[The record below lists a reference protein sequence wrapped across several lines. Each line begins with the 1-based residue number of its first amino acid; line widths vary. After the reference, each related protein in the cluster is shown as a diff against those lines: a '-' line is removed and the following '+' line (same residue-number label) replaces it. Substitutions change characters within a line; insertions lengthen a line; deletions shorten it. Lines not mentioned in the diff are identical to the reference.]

1 MADNIT
7 LGDARLTA
15 EQVQLA
21 ARTAGADPFIRA
33 LPNGYDTMLSDS
45 GRGSGVQL
53 SAGQRQLLALTRAL
67 VTRPAV
73 LLLDEATAVVDGAS
87 DAAFRAALH
96 DHVLPTGTAVLTVA
110 HRLATAREADHVIVL
125 AGGQV
130 MEQGEPAALLTR
142 RSRFADLVALE
153 AAGWDWQRDPD
164 SPH

>member
-1 MADNIT
+1 
-7 LGDARLTA
+7 
-15 EQVQLA
+15 
-21 ARTAGADPFIRA
+21 
-33 LPNGYDTMLSDS
+33 MLSDS

-142 RSRFADLVALE
+142 RSRFADLAASKRPGGTGNATPTHRTDPRRNCQVA
-153 AAGWDWQRDPD
+153 
-164 SPH
+164 SPHVGGAHIVGSAEGRLTPATHP